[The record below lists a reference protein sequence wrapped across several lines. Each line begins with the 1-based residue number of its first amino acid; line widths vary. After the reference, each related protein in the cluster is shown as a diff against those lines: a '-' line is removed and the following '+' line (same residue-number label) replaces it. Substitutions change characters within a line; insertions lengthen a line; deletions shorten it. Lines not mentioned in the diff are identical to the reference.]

1 MNRQNYPS
9 IWSISVGDASR
20 TTPQFGW
27 AVRLG
32 SSLKPHRRSLS
43 PHFSKLAGWA
53 ESKPAVLGTFTFG
66 YLLGFYCL
74 FKIKF
79 PSLEIGNWL
88 LLIFWKIEAEKCWCR
103 SILLARCFASISNG
117 NSCLSMVFCAHL
129 QYLYPHWSLMKTSWD
144 LVSDNGSHR
153 LQSRPDIPLD

>member
-1 MNRQNYPS
+1 MRYSYQWFGFSAKNASRLEWVNRQNYPS
-9 IWSISVGDASR
+9 IR
-20 TTPQFGW
+20 TLTP
-27 AVRLG
+27 L
-32 SSLKPHRRSLS
+32 SL
-43 PHFSKLAGWA
+43 HFSKLAGWA
-53 ESKPAVLGTFTFG
+53 ESKPAVLGTFTFS
-66 YLLGFYCL
+66 YLLSSYCL

-103 SILLARCFASISNG
+103 SILPARCFASISNG